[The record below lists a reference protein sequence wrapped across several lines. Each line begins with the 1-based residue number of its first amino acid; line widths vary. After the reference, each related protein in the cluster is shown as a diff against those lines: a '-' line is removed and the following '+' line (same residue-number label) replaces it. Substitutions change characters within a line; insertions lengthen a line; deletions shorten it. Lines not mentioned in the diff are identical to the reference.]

1 MIVTSS
7 AAGAS
12 LRTNSISVFT
22 LIAPIIFLIILPCR
36 SAHAE
41 HVDYDQQE
49 TSQLKQLSLEQL
61 GNVEVTTAEREPEQ
75 LRKTSAAIYVIT
87 QEDIQRSGATTIPDA
102 LRLAPGVEVAQ
113 IDSHSW
119 SVGIRGFGGN
129 LSRNVLVLID
139 GRTVYST
146 LFAGTYWEVQSV
158 VMEDVDRIE
167 VIRGPGGTIWG
178 PNAVNGVINIITKS
192 TKDTHGVMVSAGG
205 GNVEQGFLNARYGG
219 GNSRGLDYRIYELG
233 FNRGP
238 EYHPDGRNF
247 DRWRAMQAGF
257 RTDWAKDARDDFT
270 FQGDVYDEGA
280 GTAQTVAS
288 YTMPYSQ
295 NLYATEPRSG
305 GNILGRW
312 QRVYNE
318 GEDFQLQIFY
328 DRTNR
333 YDPNFTDLRNTYDI
347 DFLDRFR
354 LPGGQQ
360 ISWGLGARWSRGY
373 NPIVVPG
380 LTFLPE
386 HRTDR
391 LLTAFLQDEIALFDK
406 RLTFTFGTK
415 FLETNFTGLQLQP
428 TGRLLWTPTKRQTF
442 WTAFTHAVRT
452 PSDVEENFTELEY
465 AGATLDGLPV
475 FGRFNPNHNFRSEE
489 LNGYEAG
496 YRFLLRKSLYFDIA
510 AFYNHYGDLLSE
522 DITGP
527 PVVETNPGPPHILLP
542 AELGNGLVGTTKG
555 VEFAPE
561 WRPLPFWRLRASYSY
576 LQMDITKPANSQDAE
591 TPSTIVGSS
600 PKHQIALQSG
610 LDFAKVFSF
619 DLTYRY
625 VDALPALT
633 IPSYSTADAR
643 FDLRVLRQY
652 KLSVVG
658 RNLFQPHHFE
668 YGGVDPGPNVGIK
681 RSVYGQITWLR

>member
-1 MIVTSS
+1 MTTLPSP
-7 AAGAS
+7 AASGQNQSRTAVFGVILLICIAS
-12 LRTNSISVFT
+12 T
-22 LIAPIIFLIILPCR
+22 A
-36 SAHAE
+36 AYAE
-41 HVDYDQQE
+41 YDD
-49 TSQLKQLSLEQL
+49 TSQQSSNPLKTLTLEQL
-61 GNVEVTTAEREPEQ
+61 GNIEVTTTSREPERV
-75 LRKTSAAIYVIT
+75 LNTPAAIYVIT
-87 QEDIQRSGATTIPDA
+87 QEDIQRSGATTIPDV

-146 LFAGTYWEVQSV
+146 LFAGTYWEVQNV

-192 TKDTHGVMVSAGG
+192 SKDTHGVMVSAGG
-205 GNVEQGFLNARYGG
+205 GNQEQGFLNARYGG
-219 GNSRGLDYRIYELG
+219 ANSRDLNYRVYELG

-238 EYHPDGRNF
+238 EYHPDGINF
-247 DRWRAMQAGF
+247 DRWRAIQAGF
-257 RTDWAKDARDDFT
+257 RTDWVKDTRDNFT
-270 FQGDVYDEGA
+270 FQGDIYDEGA
-280 GTAQTVAS
+280 GTAQTVAN

-295 NLYATEPRSG
+295 NLYAMEPRSG

-312 QRVYNE
+312 QRVYEE
-318 GEDFQLQIFY
+318 GRDFQLQIFY

-354 LPGGQQ
+354 LPGRQQ
-360 ISWGLGARWSRGY
+360 ISWGFGARWSRGY

-391 LLTAFLQDEIALFDK
+391 LLTAFLQDEIALIDK

-428 TGRLLWTPTKRQTF
+428 TGRLLWTPTNRQSF

-465 AGATLDGLPV
+465 TGQTIDGLPL
-475 FGRFNPNHNFRSEE
+475 FGRFNPNPNFRSEE

-496 YRFLLRKSLYFDIA
+496 YRLLLRKSLYFDIA
-510 AFYNHYGDLLSE
+510 TFYNHYGDLLSL
-522 DITGP
+522 DITGAP
-527 PVVETNPGPPHILLP
+527 FVQASPGPVVILP
-542 AELGNGLVGTTKG
+542 AQLGNGLVGTTKG
-555 VEFAPE
+555 IEFAPE

-576 LQMDITKPANSQDAE
+576 VQMDINKPANSLDAE
-591 TPSTIVGSS
+591 TPATIEGSS
-600 PKHQIALQSG
+600 PKHQISLQSG
-610 LDFAKVFSF
+610 IDFAKVFSF

-643 FDLRVLRQY
+643 FDWQVHHQF
-652 KLSVVG
+652 KLSAVG

-668 YGGVDPGPNVGIK
+668 YGGVDPGPNIAIR
-681 RSVYGQITWLR
+681 RSVYGQITWQR